1 MPKRTKEEIEK
12 ALVIKDQQHYYV
24 AEKNTLI
31 QDSTFKLK
39 ESHNKSLSLTEKKIL
54 LYLISK
60 IKPTDTDII
69 EQTININEFCEVCGF
84 SKTYKS
90 KYDFIKDNIEKLA
103 SRVMWLEDKKRIV
116 LVRWIDKV
124 VIEKGSSLVKIKLD
138 DNLKPYLLNLKENYT
153 QFPLHNIIRMKSKY
167 GIMLYEILKS
177 YSYRGN
183 LTVDIDIIKEKLDC
197 ITYTDNSNFKK
208 KVIIPALKD
217 INTYTELEVEVEYQK
232 QGKAVRYLKFYIKDL
247 SQSIDINDKE
257 KYYKRKS
264 NVEKELDPNQ
274 LTLWELYYKEG

>member
-90 KYDFIKDNIEKLA
+90 KYDFNI
-103 SRVMWLEDKKRIV
+103 SYNI
-116 LVRWIDKV
+116 I
-124 VIEKGSSLVKIKLD
+124 
-138 DNLKPYLLNLKENYT
+138 PYLL
-153 QFPLHNIIRMKSKY
+153 FIRII
-167 GIMLYEILKS
+167 LCN
-177 YSYRGN
+177 GN
-183 LTVDIDIIKEKLDC
+183 CV
-197 ITYTDNSNFKK
+197 
-208 KVIIPALKD
+208 
-217 INTYTELEVEVEYQK
+217 
-232 QGKAVRYLKFYIKDL
+232 
-247 SQSIDINDKE
+247 
-257 KYYKRKS
+257 
-264 NVEKELDPNQ
+264 
-274 LTLWELYYKEG
+274 